1 MQTILVTGGAG
12 FIGSHT
18 VVELAQAGYRPIIV
32 DDFSNS
38 EHFVIERLEKILG
51 QSVVC
56 YEQDYRDVAKLKEV
70 IDKEDVTGIIHF
82 AAYKSVGESVEKPL
96 EYYANN
102 VSGLIDLLDLCENS
116 PVKNFVF
123 SSSCTVYGEP
133 DKLPVTEDSPLKP
146 AASPYGTTKQMG
158 ESILNDAAS
167 VSKNINGLSLRYFN
181 PIGAHESALIGE
193 LPKGVPAN
201 LVPYVT
207 QTAAGIRE
215 KLIVHG
221 DDYQTDDGTCVRDY
235 IHVVDLAKA
244 HVKALSYLQGKPV
257 AFHDFINVGTGT
269 GTSVLE
275 VIKTFEEATGQ
286 KLPYEVGPRRAGD
299 LVSTYAAVDKATK
312 ELDWKTEKSLA
323 DGLSD
328 AWRWQQT
335 LKKETT

>member
-38 EHFVIERLEKILG
+38 EHFVIERLEKIIG
-51 QSVVC
+51 QPVVC
-56 YEQDYRDVAKLKEV
+56 YEQDYRDVAKLKEI
-70 IDKEDVTGIIHF
+70 IDKENVTGIIHF
-82 AAYKSVGESVEKPL
+82 AAYLSVEESTKQPL
-96 EYYANN
+96 KYYDNN
-102 VSGLIDLLDLCENS
+102 VAGLIELLSFCENS
-116 PVKNFVF
+116 PVRNIVF
-123 SSSCTVYGEP
+123 SSSCTVYGNP
-133 DKLPVTEDSPLKP
+133 DKLPVSEDSPIKP
-146 AASPYGTTKQMG
+146 ATSPYGKTKQMG
-158 ESILNDAAS
+158 EDILRDATR
-167 VSKNINGLSLRYFN
+167 VSENYNSLSLRYFN
-181 PIGAHESALIGE
+181 PIGAHESAQIGE
-193 LPKGVPAN
+193 LPIGTPKH

-207 QTAAGIRE
+207 QVAAGLRE
-215 KLIVHG
+215 KLIIYG
-221 DDYQTDDGTCVRDY
+221 DDYPTDDGTCIRDY

-269 GTSVLE
+269 GTSVLQ

-286 KLPYEVGPRRAGD
+286 KLPYEIGPRRAGD

-312 ELDWKTEKSLA
+312 ELNWKTEKSLA